1 MQRHEIP
8 THLEVEDRILG
19 PLTTR
24 DTLYL
29 LVGAAAVYWLGTEAS
44 LVPWARIGLGSAIGL
59 TCVAFALVRVQGRP
73 LETWLFAGLM
83 YLASPRIAVW
93 HPATRHL
100 PTEVSVSAWQLR
112 QPRVLWGLEPMDAN
126 RGRCA
131 SCPMTHRRKVG
142 R

>member
-1 MQRHEIP
+1 MQRHAIP

-24 DTLYL
+24 DALYL
-29 LVGAAAVYWLGTEAS
+29 LVGAAAVYWLGTDAS

-59 TCVAFALVRVQGRP
+59 ACLALALVRVQGRP
-73 LETWLFAGLM
+73 LESWLFAGLM
-83 YLASPRIAVW
+83 YLGSPRIAVW
-93 HPATRHL
+93 HPATAQVPSEAL
-100 PTEVSVSAWQLR
+100 GSAWQLR
-112 QPRVLWGLEPMDAN
+112 QPRVLWSLEPADPG

-131 SCPMTHRRKVG
+131 GCPMTHRQKIG